1 MCSGCWTPHS
11 TILPK
16 EYLPQGRYENIRLE
30 DGPKLVNNTEYSLTV
45 IATDLGGNKRV
56 RVIDKV
62 IYDDVLPEFILT
74 NPQSKGFINS
84 TKLTYSLNERLIEG
98 EIIWEPIDPTG
109 GSPIKIILKN
119 GELDKG
125 SFEEI
130 MLQNQIELIDGLLYN
145 ISIDAYDRAKNRLSI
160 LLSDS
165 VKYDI
170 TPPDF
175 VNIAPEAGSYV
186 NSAIVKFTNTEKLS
200 SASVIWERIDGKRI
214 RTHLILLIYLL
225 STLKQESRNNN
236 ISTPNLINGAVYR
249 LTLNGRDLAGNLS
262 GVVYHNMNYDIENPE
277 LNITYPLQNPAKQYR
292 YWL

>member
-1 MCSGCWTPHS
+1 MKLKPVNDKIIVKPKPKEDEFKTESGI
-11 TILPK
+11 ILPDSV
-16 EYLPQGRYENIRLE
+16 QG
-30 DGPKLVNNTEYSLTV
+30 GK
-45 IATDLGGNKRV
+45 
-56 RVIDKV
+56 
-62 IYDDVLPEFILT
+62 
-74 NPQSKGFINS
+74 
-84 TKLTYSLNERLIEG
+84 LIEG

-200 SASVIWERIDGKRI
+200 SASVIE
-214 RTHLILLIYLL
+214 
-225 STLKQESRNNN
+225 
-236 ISTPNLINGAVYR
+236 
-249 LTLNGRDLAGNLS
+249 
-262 GVVYHNMNYDIENPE
+262 
-277 LNITYPLQNPAKQYR
+277 
-292 YWL
+292 